1 MRYLSLFLLL
11 LAGPAF
17 AQPASTDQRTITV
30 TGEGRSSLP
39 PDQALARF
47 SIVTSSQ
54 DPESGRQAN
63 AETAS
68 TVLNALRELGIADAD
83 LRLEQLRLGPKRE
96 YDAAKQQWND
106 VGFETTRTLVVTVRD
121 IDDLPGAVASVVS
134 NGGNR
139 LEGVRYVLDNPA
151 QGQAVALIEAVA
163 DARAKAEL
171 MAGALGAEVG
181 VALTVREGTVATPR
195 PQTVLEA
202 RALSDASAVPEA
214 YAPGQLDVRASVTV
228 TFALR

>member
-1 MRYLSLFLLL
+1 MRYLPLFLLL

-17 AQPASTDQRTITV
+17 AQPASTDQRTLTV

-68 TVLNALRELGIADAD
+68 TVLNALRQLGIADAD

-121 IDDLPGAVASVVS
+121 IDDLPETVASVVS

-163 DARAKAEL
+163 DA
-171 MAGALGAEVG
+171 
-181 VALTVREGTVATPR
+181 
-195 PQTVLEA
+195 
-202 RALSDASAVPEA
+202 
-214 YAPGQLDVRASVTV
+214 
-228 TFALR
+228 